1 MTIKD
6 HIRGQ
11 SDFLYYRDGNLWFRT
26 NDTNF
31 DFPVPIDDLGN
42 ATVNKQEK
50 SLIMMRYIRQW
61 LETLDR

>member
-1 MTIKD
+1 MG
-6 HIRGQ
+6 R

-26 NDTNF
+26 DDTAF
-31 DFPVPIDDLGN
+31 EFPVPIDDLGN
-42 ATVNKQEK
+42 ATVNKSEK